1 MITEVTAEYSEL
13 GYSGTNGSD
22 VTIVNSVF
30 RKNRI
35 GIVPNSQDVEA
46 LPPVKR
52 NTIVGN
58 LVYANDNLQAATASN
73 ELYDALVGSGIAMT
87 GTVDSLVARNRVY
100 DHDWF
105 GIVLAPFP
113 SDPNFYMVKTTKVTG
128 NVVEGSGHADLAL
141 VFSNANQGNCFAD
154 NEYTTTAPSD
164 LERKLPCTGRP
175 ITDLTAGAIAP
186 STLLDRDEPAGK
198 PYAAQPVPP
207 YVFASSVTTA
217 L

>member
-1 MITEVTAEYSEL
+1 MRTTTCE
-13 GYSGTNGSD
+13 
-22 VTIVNSVF
+22 
-30 RKNRI
+30 
-35 GIVPNSQDVEA
+35 
-46 LPPVKR
+46 
-52 NTIVGN
+52 
-58 LVYANDNLQAATASN
+58 AATASN

-186 STLLDRDEPAGK
+186 STLLDRNEPAGK

-207 YVFASSVTTA
+207 PQPNMPDAAHAEPVPARPDVVPIAIAVDTIGVPPRPPG
-217 L
+217 